1 MRNYF
6 LIFVLSILLMTC
18 GTSRLGRENRQ
29 LSNLKTYVDSICAMN
44 KVWKTLP
51 DSFYT
56 EVPLDAINMTWDTL
70 VLYPKDKKEI
80 SILVTHICREKIK
93 QDYLNLVN
101 HVENKFTNL
110 NNYERR
116 QFKHIRNKFESLCLK
131 PSDSLIQMKFDYLN
145 NYDFYKFRELN
156 R

>member
-1 MRNYF
+1 
-6 LIFVLSILLMTC
+6 MTC
-18 GTSRLGRENRQ
+18 GTNRLGRERQ
-29 LSNLKTYVDSICAMN
+29 LISNLRTYVDSICAMN

-51 DSFYT
+51 DSFYA
-56 EVPLDAINMTWDTL
+56 EVPLDSINMTWDTL
-70 VLYPKDKKEI
+70 VLNAKDKKEI
-80 SILVTHICREKIK
+80 SILVTHICRKKIK

-101 HVENKFTNL
+101 QVDNNFNSL
-110 NNYERR
+110 SNYEKK
-116 QFKHIRNKFESLCLK
+116 QFKRIRNKFEDLYLK